1 MFGMAGQV
9 VDSWGICVFCQFF
22 CTLLFPG
29 DLGLWTVVGGAD
41 RGGII
46 VRSERELGSDAVAR
60 LSTGAL
66 VPALEK
72 VTVIHWGL
80 PKTLQHWVNLF
91 IFMNGVS
98 N

>member
-1 MFGMAGQV
+1 MAGHP
-9 VDSWGICVFCQFF
+9 SSGETGWGVSCVFCHFF
-22 CTLLFPG
+22 VFSPLFPG

-66 VPALEK
+66 VPWKKLTSDSLG
-72 VTVIHWGL
+72 VT
-80 PKTLQHWVNLF
+80 KTMQKMV
-91 IFMNGVS
+91 
-98 N
+98 